1 MADLVEALNL
11 ITSSRIGELYSS
23 RDTEVRGLSP
33 VDMQYRVYQCVKSNC
48 AQQMHSHLVRC

>member
-23 RDTEVRGLSP
+23 RDTEVRGLSLI
-33 VDMQYRVYQCVKSNC
+33 DMPAAPRLS
-48 AQQMHSHLVRC
+48 L

>member
-23 RDTEVRGLSP
+23 RETEVRGLSMP
-33 VDMQYRVYQCVKSNC
+33 FKARSVRSHKCRAVVKSK
-48 AQQMHSHLVRC
+48 SLIY